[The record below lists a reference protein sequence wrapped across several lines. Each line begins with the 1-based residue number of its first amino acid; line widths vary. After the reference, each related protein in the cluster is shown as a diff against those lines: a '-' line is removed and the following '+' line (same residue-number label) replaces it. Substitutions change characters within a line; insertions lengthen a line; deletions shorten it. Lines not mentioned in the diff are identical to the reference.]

1 MLLRYPGGKSRG
13 PWSELIVETVK
24 AQYDGG
30 TFGELFFGGGAITFK
45 LLKLGVLESILINEI
60 DPSLARLWN
69 AVIKTPCRLRS
80 GVRAVKPSVDLFLRA
95 KDRVL
100 RGVGSGLEAMIV
112 NRMSYGGRGV
122 KANPQGGLKQ
132 DSEYKIDCRWKP
144 EALCRNISTCSR
156 LLNSVDIVGGKCHS
170 EDYSI
175 WLNSPHLMYLDPP
188 YWEKGEGL
196 YLHSFDEEEHERLR
210 RELGHRINW
219 ILSYNNVPETQLM
232 YNGYHRQTGTTNG
245 NGGFKEGSEML
256 ITPWEMHR

>member
-1 MLLRYPGGKSRG
+1 
-13 PWSELIVETVK
+13 LIVETVK

-45 LLKLGVLESILINEI
+45 LLKLRVLESIIINEK

-80 GVRAVKPSVDLFLRA
+80 GIRAVKPSVDLFLRS

-100 RGVGSGLEAMIV
+100 RGVGSGLEALIV

-132 DSEYKIDCRWKP
+132 ESKYKIDCRWKP
-144 EALCRNISTCSR
+144 DALCRNVTTCHK
-156 LLNSVDIVGGKCHS
+156 LLYSVEIRGGKCHA
-170 EDYSI
+170 EDYAAWFS
-175 WLNSPHLMYLDPP
+175 HVDLMYLDPP

-196 YLHSFDEEEHERLR
+196 YLHSFDGYEHERLR
-210 RELGHRINW
+210 RALSSRINW
-219 ILSYNNVPETQLM
+219 ILSYNNVDEVKLM

-245 NGGFKEGSEML
+245 NGGFKEDSEIL
-256 ITPWEMHR
+256 ITPWEMHQ